1 MLENNIINSFNEFLT
16 YYDASSKDEL
26 WKNQSII
33 FHNYWTSKILNNSDE
48 LNDFETDEIVKILD
62 RNGKGNTHSSDAIA
76 KAMIPQGAW
85 RRMFNE
91 IKSEARLKELLNN
104 IFSENDNSKK
114 IEYVNQLYKYNEKNR
129 NSLTGNSGTA
139 INCMVAAWD
148 PFKNISAVSLKHRKK
163 IFEFLQL
170 SGLDFDEDTQGK
182 KIVVSNELILGFFE
196 NKGITASARTISA
209 FLYSD
214 PIKKLW
220 EIDTGDEIVPYTEE
234 IPISETEGTTN
245 PSIFYME
252 SQLED
257 FIIENWDNTELGKSY
272 DLIEEEGEIVSQQYR
287 TPIGIIDILVK
298 EKKTD
303 RYVVIE
309 LKRDQTSDST
319 VGQLARYMGWIEENK
334 GKGLPPKGIIIT
346 AKYDE
351 KLFYALKKIKD
362 TEIYLYEVKFK
373 LNEFKKS

>member
-319 VGQLARYMGWIEENK
+319 VGQFILASSS
-334 GKGLPPKGIIIT
+334 
-346 AKYDE
+346 
-351 KLFYALKKIKD
+351 IK
-362 TEIYLYEVKFK
+362 
-373 LNEFKKS
+373 